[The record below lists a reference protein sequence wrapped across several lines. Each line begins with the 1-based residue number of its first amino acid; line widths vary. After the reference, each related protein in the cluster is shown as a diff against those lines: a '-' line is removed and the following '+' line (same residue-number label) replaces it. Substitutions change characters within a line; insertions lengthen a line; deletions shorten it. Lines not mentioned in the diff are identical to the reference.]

1 MYFQNFPITH
11 TFRSRLKGWILPS
24 QDTRVY
30 FFRGRHE
37 EFMDFFSK
45 EDSVAFCNDIYSAME
60 VLGHEYNPHQWRLL
74 IDSSTV
80 SLKVVLLHN
89 RNTFPS
95 VPSAHATNTKE
106 CYESKNLLLG
116 KIKHDE
122 FKWKL
127 CGYLKLWH
135 CYSECNSVTQNT
147 AVSCAIGTAGTRK
160 ITK

>member
-1 MYFQNFPITH
+1 M
-11 TFRSRLKGWILPS
+11 
-24 QDTRVY
+24 Y

-37 EFMDFFSK
+37 EFKDFFSQ
-45 EDSVAFCNDIYSAME
+45 EDSVAFCNDIYSVME
-60 VLGHEYNPHQWRLL
+60 VLGHEYNPHRWRLL

-89 RNTFPS
+89 GNTFPS
-95 VPSAHATNTKE
+95 VPSAHAINTKE

-135 CYSECNSVTQNT
+135 CYRN
-147 AVSCAIGTAGTRK
+147 ATRLHK
-160 ITK
+160 ILLFPVPLGQPGQEESLSK